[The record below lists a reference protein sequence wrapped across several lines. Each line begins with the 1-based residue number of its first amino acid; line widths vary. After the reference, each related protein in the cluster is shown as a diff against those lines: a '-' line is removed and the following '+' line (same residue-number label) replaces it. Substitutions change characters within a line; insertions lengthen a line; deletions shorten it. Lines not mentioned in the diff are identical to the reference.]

1 MTTLITLLTTA
12 LVAIGRTD
20 LVWVLGTVG
29 TDTLAS
35 LASALKSDT
44 DNLAGG
50 ATAAAEWL
58 AVGLTE
64 LMPAPLP
71 PAPSPNRT
79 FDYYMLHHSL
89 DIIPGGRYKTEAEAM
104 ERVAQL
110 TASHPDLTWVVTG
123 YNRAGEH
130 HSSFQV
136 AHS

>member
-1 MTTLITLLTTA
+1 MTALITLLTTA

-64 LMPAPLP
+64 LLPAPLP
-71 PAPSPNRT
+71 LIPTAPLTTTCCTTALTSSQGVATRQRLKPWNVW
-79 FDYYMLHHSL
+79 HS
-89 DIIPGGRYKTEAEAM
+89 
-104 ERVAQL
+104 
-110 TASHPDLTWVVTG
+110 
-123 YNRAGEH
+123 
-130 HSSFQV
+130 
-136 AHS
+136 